1 MPCFQIFQQNNKQTE
16 KSSKEWLMDIS
27 VCLFLAFYQSQALC
41 SDFFD
46 LFHDNMPV
54 ENPSLRKRGTF
65 QKSNSQLPGDPLP
78 VSGAAPPHGK
88 NEGRELMKGKA
99 LKQRVNMRRGSLI
112 NSALCGP
119 H

>member
-1 MPCFQIFQQNNKQTE
+1 MAYGYI
-16 KSSKEWLMDIS
+16 
-27 VCLFLAFYQSQALC
+27 CLFVFSILSKSGPVLR
-41 SDFFD
+41 DLFD